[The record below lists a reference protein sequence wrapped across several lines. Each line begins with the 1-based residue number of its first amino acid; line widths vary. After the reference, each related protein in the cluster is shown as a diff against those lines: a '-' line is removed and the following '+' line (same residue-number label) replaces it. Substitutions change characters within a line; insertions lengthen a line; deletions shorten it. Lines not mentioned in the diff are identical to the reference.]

1 MNFKSSLVFV
11 PLVLSSIVN
20 RIYGNEYEYPPRVSY
35 QPPSY
40 VFGVVWTIIYLLY
53 GVFIYAVIESSEKY
67 KQSIIILYLFNL
79 ALNLHWSPLV
89 FKNKEYV
96 LGLYSMFILLITL
109 VVMILLLD
117 NTIHKIMLVPYMSW
131 IVFAILLQIEIIR
144 HKG

>member
-1 MNFKSSLVFV
+1 MNFKSSLVFL

-53 GVFIYAVIESSEKY
+53 GLFIYTVFESSEKY
-67 KQSIIILYLFNL
+67 KQPIFILYFFNL

-89 FKNKEYV
+89 FKYKEYV

-144 HKG
+144 HKV